1 MSTETIRLVSCEKE
15 KVDVF
20 IHCIITLSE
29 VMQLQI
35 FWLLTIGML
44 WTAHGLLQHWCLQF
58 AVDQYVKVKWL
69 LGWWLLFPPFFSL
82 RLPLAGLVGLRDGYK
97 SAVTDLFNL
106 WPSWWRWLITSEL
119 ENTSNKNTT
128 LLTGWKRE
136 CNMLICLFVFRVSI
150 LYKYVYYCCCPDH
163 YKNCLS

>member
-1 MSTETIRLVSCEKE
+1 MFLYTASSHWVKWCSCKFSDCWPLECYGL
-15 KVDVF
+15 
-20 IHCIITLSE
+20 HMGC
-29 VMQLQI
+29 
-35 FWLLTIGML
+35 
-44 WTAHGLLQHWCLQF
+44 LLQHWCLQF

-128 LLTGWKRE
+128 LLAGWKRE